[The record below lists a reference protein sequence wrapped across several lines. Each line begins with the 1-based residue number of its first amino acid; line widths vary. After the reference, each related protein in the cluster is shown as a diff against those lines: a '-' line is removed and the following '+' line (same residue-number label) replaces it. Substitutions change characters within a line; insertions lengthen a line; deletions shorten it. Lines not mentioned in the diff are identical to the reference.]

1 MNPFQTPLIGEIV
14 LRLTVATFVGCLI
27 GLNRDLRGKPA
38 GLRTHSL
45 VTLGSALL
53 TLAILHVSAVS
64 GGTPGDALSRVIQGI
79 VTGIGFLGAGVIIRE
94 QSGRVSG
101 LTTAATIW
109 LSASLGV
116 VCGMGYWMPILVAM
130 VLIFLVLLFGGPL
143 EIFVERFLGRS
154 NGNADSPEK

>member
-1 MNPFQTPLIGEIV
+1 MNPLHIPGIGEII
-14 LRLTVATFVGCLI
+14 LRLTIATLVGCVI

-53 TLAILHVSAVS
+53 ALAILHVSITT
-64 GGTPGDALSRVIQGI
+64 GGVPGDALSRVIQGI

-101 LTTAATIW
+101 LTTAATLW
-109 LSASLGV
+109 LSASLGI
-116 VCGMGYWMPILVAM
+116 VCGIGYWLPVIVAM
-130 VLIFLVLLFGGPL
+130 VLIFLVLLVGGPL
-143 EIFVERFLGRS
+143 ELFVERFFGKN
-154 NGNADSPEK
+154 NGNGDESAR